1 MSRHVVFDESSFP
14 FANMSTSPVDPNT
27 LTFLSD
33 DDAVTV
39 PIGPRVAS
47 VGPSTAAGEASDAAA
62 PADTLSQAAASSAH
76 GAHGA
81 SSSAAAPADSPSRA
95 VASSAPDGSGAAA
108 PGDPTSQAAAPL
120 GTAAPASQ
128 VVASGTRR
136 TVSTTPLAI
145 TPVANAHSM
154 HTRGKSGFIQPV
166 DRLNLSAAALS
177 PLPGSVR
184 SALVDPNWRA
194 AMQSEF
200 DALKANDTWSLV
212 PRPPGVNIVTGK
224 WVFRHKFLADG
235 TLDRYKARWVL
246 RGFTQRPGS

>member
-47 VGPSTAAGEASDAAA
+47 AGPSTAAGEASDAAA

-184 SALVDPNWRA
+184 SALVDSNWRA